1 MIRDYE
7 DTSPETSIAAPGPPP
22 VKQETYPQSTA
33 ADEEKQGYR
42 SDKEENLPT
51 SNEGVVELVI
61 EEGGEAEAED
71 LDSFDEGLG
80 DTSSDET
87 AESPI
92 PTSQSHQINE
102 EGRRTSRVSLET
114 SF

>member
-1 MIRDYE
+1 M
-7 DTSPETSIAAPGPPP
+7 
-22 VKQETYPQSTA
+22 
-33 ADEEKQGYR
+33 
-42 SDKEENLPT
+42 PT

-92 PTSQSHQINE
+92 PTSQSQQINE